1 LASVVTGAGA
11 VEACGCAD
19 GALVTVA
26 GAHAAIPPPIAADA
40 RAAASRLAV
49 YVVVLMTSLLS
60 RSPGGAFP
68 PDCLHFTW

>member
-1 LASVVTGAGA
+1 
-11 VEACGCAD
+11 
-19 GALVTVA
+19 LVTVA

-68 PDCLHFTW
+68 PDYLHFTW